1 MGAILCIMGEKLCQE
16 LQGSTLEYQGNKQKM
31 QGDTL
36 GYERYDQEYQ
46 DYINTFYKQGVF
58 DHDAYEREEE
68 VFYPYVNMKRKSG
81 EIYLKSL
88 TRIANWAVENCIDH
102 QLPKAMELRNEIEKV
117 RLSCQEENFDSHA
130 YPALVGNYR
139 ADLNRLLSNYKQS

>member
-36 GYERYDQEYQ
+36 GYEGYDQEYQ

-58 DHDAYEREEE
+58 DYDAYLREEE
-68 VFYPYVNMKRKSG
+68 IPYPFVNMKKESG
-81 EIYLKSL
+81 KIYLKSL
-88 TRIANWAVENCIDH
+88 TKISDWALENCTDD
-102 QLPKAMELRNEIEKV
+102 QLPKAIELKNKIETV
-117 RLSCQEENFDSHA
+117 HLSCQEENYDQHD
-130 YPALVGNYR
+130 YPVLIGSYR
-139 ADLNRLLSNYKQS
+139 RDLNTLLSN